1 MSGSEDEP
9 VDEGHAVIKHPHI
22 TEKAMDKMDF
32 HNTLQFIVSLDAS
45 KPEIRDAIQDRYDV
59 TVESVNTMVTM
70 EGEKKANVRLSED
83 DDAQDVASRI
93 GVF

>member
-1 MSGSEDEP
+1 MSGSETGDRR
-9 VDEGHAVIKHPHI
+9 VVKHPHI

-32 HNTLQFIVSLDAS
+32 ENTLQFIVDLDAT
-45 KPEIRDAIQDRYDV
+45 KPEVQEAIQERYDV
-59 TVESVNTMVTM
+59 TVESVNTLVTM
-70 EGEKKANVRLSED
+70 DGRKKANVRLSED

>member
-1 MSGSEDEP
+1 MSHE
-9 VDEGHAVIKHPHI
+9 VVKHPHI

-32 HNTLQFIVSLDAS
+32 HNTLQFIVDVEAT

-59 TVESVNTMVTM
+59 TVVSVNTMVTM

-83 DDAQDVASRI
+83 DDAQDIASRI

>member
-1 MSGSEDEP
+1 MTHS
-9 VDEGHAVIKHPHI
+9 VVKHPLI

-32 HNTLQFIVSLDAS
+32 ENTLQFVVDLDAT
-45 KPEIRDAIQDRYDV
+45 KADVRDAVQERYDV
-59 TVESVNTMVTM
+59 TVDSVNTMVTM
-70 EGEKKANVRLSED
+70 DGEKKANVRLSEA

>member
-1 MSGSEDEP
+1 MSHE
-9 VDEGHAVIKHPHI
+9 VVKHPHI

-32 HNTLQFIVSLDAS
+32 ENTLQFIVDLDAS
-45 KPEIRDAIQDRYDV
+45 KPAIRDAVEDRYDV
-59 TVESVNTMVTM
+59 TVESVNTLVTTD
-70 EGEKKANVRLSED
+70 GRKKANVRLSED

>member
-1 MSGSEDEP
+1 MSHD
-9 VDEGHAVIKHPHI
+9 VIQHPHI

-32 HNTLQFIVSLDAS
+32 ENTLQFIVHLDS
-45 KPEIRDAIQDRYDV
+45 TKPEIREAIQDRYDV
-59 TVESVNTMVTM
+59 TVESVNTLVTTD
-70 EGEKKANVRLSED
+70 GRKKANVRLSED

>member
-1 MSGSEDEP
+1 MSESERGERKH
-9 VDEGHAVIKHPHI
+9 GVIKHPHI

-32 HNTLQFIVSLDAS
+32 ENTLQFVVDLDAT
-45 KPEIRDAIQDRYDV
+45 KGDVRDAVEERYDV
-59 TVESVNTMVTM
+59 TVDSVNTLVTM
-70 EGEKKANVRLSED
+70 DGTKKANVRLSEA

>member
-1 MSGSEDEP
+1 MSHD
-9 VDEGHAVIKHPHI
+9 VIKHPHI

-32 HNTLQFIVSLDAS
+32 ENTLQFIVDLDAA
-45 KPEIRDAIQDRYDV
+45 KPEIKAAIQDRYDV
-59 TVESVNTMVTM
+59 SVDSVNTLITTN
-70 EGEKKANVRLSED
+70 GTKKANVRLSED

>member
-1 MSGSEDEP
+1 MSHE
-9 VDEGHAVIKHPHI
+9 VIKHPHI

-32 HNTLQFIVSLDAS
+32 ENTLQFIVDLDAN
-45 KPEIRDAIQDRYDV
+45 KPAVREAIEDRYDV
-59 TVESVNTMVTM
+59 TVESVNTLVTTD
-70 EGEKKANVRLSED
+70 GRKKANVRLSED